1 MRKWLPALVLGL
13 VALTASPA
21 WAQGGGGVIIGA
33 NFANIEFTGSDE
45 PNWDR
50 RLGLVGGV
58 FVTMPLGSSFS
69 VQPEVLYSQKGAKAK
84 EGGDE
89 LTLELDYLDIPVLAR
104 VTAGGPTGLVLFGGP
119 SFGFKLRARS
129 KVDVEGTKE
138 ETDIGNDVETFDLG
152 LVIGAGVQSRS
163 VLFDARYQWGLSNIN
178 KDEFD
183 ATEVKNRVF
192 SVLLGFRF

>member
-1 MRKWLPALVLGL
+1 MRKWFPALVL
-13 VALTASPA
+13 ALFAVTASPA
-21 WAQGGGGVIIGA
+21 WAQGGGGVLIGA
-33 NFANIEFTGSDE
+33 NFATIEFSGSDE
-45 PNWDR
+45 NWDR
-50 RLGLVGGV
+50 RTGLVGGA
-58 FVTMPLGSSFS
+58 FVTLPLSSSFS

-89 LTLELDYLDIPVLAR
+89 ITLELDYLDIPVLAR

-119 SFGFKLRARS
+119 SFGFKVRARS
-129 KVDVEGTKE
+129 KLDVGGTKE
-138 ETDIGNDVETFDLG
+138 DTDIGSDVETFDLG
-152 LVIGAGVQSRS
+152 LVVGAGLQSRS
-163 VLFDARYQWGLSNIN
+163 ILVDARYQWGLSNIN